1 MNFLDHIARIVFRT
15 DTYIA
20 LFAHHEVSVE
30 ELLRQLYDDLV
41 SLLTE
46 VLNFLF
52 RAVKFFN
59 KSTARKC

>member
-1 MNFLDHIARIVFRT
+1 MNSLDYIARIVFRT

-20 LFAHHEVSVE
+20 LFAHHEVSV

-59 KSTARKC
+59 KRTARKC